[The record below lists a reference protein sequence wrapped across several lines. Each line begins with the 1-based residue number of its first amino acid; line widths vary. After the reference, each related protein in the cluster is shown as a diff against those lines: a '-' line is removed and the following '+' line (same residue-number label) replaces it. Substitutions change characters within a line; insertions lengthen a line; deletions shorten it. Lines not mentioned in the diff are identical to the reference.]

1 MEKRKVKYKTG
12 SKQEFDQDG
21 LFHCWGLSMEDTGK
35 QVASYSQAIIELVD
49 GSVIMIH
56 PDWIKFID

>member
-12 SKQEFDQDG
+12 SKNEFENDG
-21 LFHCWGLSMEDTGK
+21 IFHCWGLSMEDSGD
-35 QVASYSQAIIELVD
+35 QLASYSQAIIEIPD

-56 PDWIKFID
+56 PEWIKFID